1 MPVKDL
7 SSKSAPEREEEIL
20 RLWKDRRIYEACVEK
35 TKNGPPFIFFE
46 GPPTANG
53 RPGIHHVLSRV
64 FKDIYVRFHTQLGE
78 WVPRKAGWDCHG
90 LPVEREVEKEL
101 GIQAKIEIEEK
112 IGIEK
117 FNELC
122 RQSVLKYVA
131 DWKTFSERLGFWVDY
146 DNAYFTMNNDYIE
159 SVWSL
164 LKTIW
169 EKGLI
174 YRDYKVVPF
183 DPVMGATMSD
193 AEVALGYK
201 TVEDPSLTVRFRL
214 AGDDL
219 GPHAS
224 FLVWTTTPWTLPS
237 NVALAV
243 SPNEDYVVLEM
254 PVGKAGE
261 SKTGSD
267 GVSKAGGKKDQ
278 AGGEGKKKSVA
289 AKIEP
294 GKSAKTTIG
303 GKGTA
308 KKAAVPKASASQTGT
323 VAKKTDKKTQSKS
336 DSPKPAP
343 GKKPS
348 MPANPDVERLICAK
362 ALASSLFGD
371 ADLKVVKT
379 VKGRDLAGIQYT
391 PLFDY
396 MKLEKG
402 VKAHFVVTGSFV
414 TMDTGTGIV
423 HIAPAYG
430 ADDLTVGREN
440 KLPVLH
446 AVGQDGRFIP
456 GTALAGT
463 FFKEADPLL
472 IRDLKE
478 RGLVFKSERYKHE
491 YPFGWRTGAPLLYFA
506 KEAWYI
512 RTTEVRN
519 GLVKNNQ
526 KIHWVPEHIQEGRF
540 GNWLENNRDWA
551 LSRERYWG
559 TPLPAWMDDDGNFR
573 LIGSRAELE
582 ELSGKKLSDVD
593 LHRPA
598 IDKIEFK
605 DKKSGK
611 TFRRVPEVID
621 CWFDSGAMPYAQWG
635 LSDAGKKE
643 LERAFP
649 ADFISEAIDQTRGW
663 FYTLLAIGTMV
674 SDSSPYKNVVCLGHV
689 LDAKGE
695 KMSKSKGNTVDP
707 NSVFQSHGADA
718 IRWYFLTGA
727 PPGNSRR
734 VGKPNEPGDPVVNVH
749 GFFNMLRNSAGF
761 FALYANVDGIEIQK
775 DWENAPIAGALPFA
789 ERPDL
794 DRWIL
799 SRLQVLVT
807 DVTSALQDYDAQK
820 AGRLLEDFTDGLSN
834 WYIRRN
840 RRRFWKGELSP
851 DKLAAYDTL
860 HRCLV
865 TVARLLAPFVPFLA
879 EEIFR
884 ALVSEAA
891 SGTPE
896 SVHLSGWP
904 SSDRKVNF
912 EESIL
917 REGDLLL
924 NVAFLGRAARMQ
936 SLVKVRQPLLKL
948 LVFVPDEKSRA
959 SIARFQDTL
968 LDELNVKALEFLD
981 DSAGIVEYRV
991 KPNLPRLGK
1000 RVGSRMREIQEFFR
1014 TADAREIARTVKAGK
1029 PVWIG
1034 SGEDAL
1040 ELDAEDVLVES
1051 SSREGTAGA
1060 EGGGIF
1066 VAVDTKLTPEL
1077 LREGMVRDV
1086 VRNIQELRK
1095 KSGLNVT
1102 DRIEVV
1108 IGAGG
1113 ELKAALE
1120 SFGAYLEEE
1129 VLGKI
1134 IPSAHGH
1141 PAGEMTIEVD
1151 KEKVQIQIFKK

>member
-1 MPVKDL
+1 MLRFWK
-7 SSKSAPEREEEIL
+7 ERG
-20 RLWKDRRIYEACVEK
+20 IYEACIEK

-112 IGIEK
+112 IGIQQ

-131 DWKTFSERLGFWVDY
+131 EWKTFSERLGFWVDY
-146 DNAYFTMNNDYIE
+146 DRAYFTMDNDYIE

-214 AGDDL
+214 AGDDF
-219 GPHAS
+219 GPDAS

-243 SPNEDYVVLEM
+243 APNEDYVVLEVA
-254 PVGKAGE
+254 VG
-261 SKTGSD
+261 
-267 GVSKAGGKKDQ
+267 GGKPVEKNPKSAEKGAKPD
-278 AGGEGKKKSVA
+278 AGVKKKSVA
-289 AKIEP
+289 AKMEGR
-294 GKSAKTTIG
+294 GKSAKTTV
-303 GKGTA
+303 GKKNTGKKSPA
-308 KKAAVPKASASQTGT
+308 KAKSEQGPAKNEARPAPSVKESEQTKAPASAQ
-323 VAKKTDKKTQSKS
+323 
-336 DSPKPAP
+336 
-343 GKKPS
+343 
-348 MPANPDVERLICAK
+348 VERLICAK

-371 ADLKVVKT
+371 GERKIVQT
-379 VKGRDLAGIQYT
+379 IKGRDLAGVKYT
-391 PLFDY
+391 SLFDY

-402 VKAHFVVTGSFV
+402 VKAHFVVTGDFV

-430 ADDLTVGREN
+430 ADDLTVGRQN
-440 KLPVLH
+440 NLPVLH

-456 GTALAGT
+456 GTAMAGT

-472 IRDLKE
+472 IRDLKD

-526 KIHWVPEHIQEGRF
+526 GINWVPDHIQEGRF

-559 TPLPAWMDDDGNFR
+559 TPLPAWMDEDGNFKM
-573 LIGSRAELE
+573 IGSRAELE
-582 ELSGKKLSDVD
+582 ELSGVKLADVD

-605 DKKSGK
+605 DKETGK

-635 LSDAGKKE
+635 LSDQGKQD

-674 SDSSPYKNVVCLGHV
+674 SEQSPYKNVVCLGHV

-734 VGKPNEPGDPVVNVH
+734 VGRPNEPGDPVVNVH

-761 FALYANVDGIEIQK
+761 FALYANVDGIEIEK
-775 DWENAPIAGALPFA
+775 DWEHAPIAGALPFA
-789 ERPDL
+789 QRPDL

-799 SRLQVLVT
+799 SRLQVLITEVT
-807 DVTSALQDYDAQK
+807 AALQNYDAQK
-820 AGRLLEDFTDGLSN
+820 AGRVLEEFTDGLSN

-865 TVARLLAPFVPFLA
+865 TVARLLAPFVPFLS

-884 ALVSEAA
+884 ALVSDA
-891 SGTPE
+891 SAGTPE

-904 SSDRKVNF
+904 ESDRKVNF

-936 SLVKVRQPLLKL
+936 SAVKVRQPLSKL

-959 SIARFQDTL
+959 SIARFRDTL

-981 DSAGIVEYRV
+981 ESAGIVEYRV

-1000 RVGSRMREIQEFFR
+1000 RLGSRMREIQEFFR
-1014 TADAREIARTVKAGK
+1014 TGDAREIALAAKAGK

-1034 SGEDAL
+1034 TGEDAL
-1040 ELDAEDVLVES
+1040 ELEAEDVLVES

-1066 VAVDTKLTPEL
+1066 VALDTKLTPEL

-1102 DRIEVV
+1102 DRIDVV
-1108 IGAGG
+1108 IGAGM
-1113 ELKAALE
+1113 ELQAALG
-1120 SFGAYLEEE
+1120 SFGGYLEEE

-1134 IPSAHGH
+1134 VDSGNGT
-1141 PAGEMTIEVD
+1141 PAGVLTIDVD
-1151 KEKVQIQIFKK
+1151 KEKVEIQIFKR